1 MQEISWF
8 VPFIV
13 RGLSSC
19 LQAMHRQATNILNF
33 AWLCTQIMLLCEE
46 IHAIFCNG
54 KRKRWLTSSLVC
66 VGEEKIIKFYLEK
79 LLTLNNLLLYFTML
93 GTKLLDACRSIIF
106 ILELVT
112 YHSLIFKSSN
122 PSSFILYVS
131 LLSFWLL

>member
-13 RGLSSC
+13 SGLSSC

-66 VGEEKIIKFYLEK
+66 VGEEKIIKFYLKK
-79 LLTLNNLLLYFTML
+79 LLTFEQFVALLHHVGHKASRCL
-93 GTKLLDACRSIIF
+93 
-106 ILELVT
+106 
-112 YHSLIFKSSN
+112 
-122 PSSFILYVS
+122 P
-131 LLSFWLL
+131 